1 MKHLILLSIALLI
14 GSSLFAQPET
24 KVQTKPDQITV
35 YTNAAEIHRQ
45 ARFTTI
51 QGLQYIVFDSLS
63 PNINANTIQVKGKG
77 NFTILDTQFK
87 TRYANPLNTTQSIPP
102 KIQKAIN
109 QLEDSIRILNYD
121 LRDYQNQLEVLRME
135 KNLLMNNQLVKGNG
149 GDTIPELQQTM
160 EFFRAKLIEINS
172 ATLKVEKE
180 KYPLDKSLVEMNAR
194 LTDLKNY
201 NLRHGGQTQKA
212 VPQILVQISGASKS
226 AGMLEISYLI
236 NNAGWYPEYDIRATD
251 EEKTQLIYKAKIYQN
266 TGIDWENTKLILST
280 SNPLT
285 QHYKP
290 NLSVWWINYYNQQ
303 VQQTTRGRYKEN
315 RPSSAATLD
324 MEAPVEMDEAG
335 YALQYT
341 QTSASMLNTEFE
353 VNMEY
358 SIPSDGQYHNL
369 PIQSKELKS
378 DYMYYTAPSMST
390 TAFLVANI
398 TDWGDIELLQGQANI
413 YFNGKYNGQTQIYPQ
428 TTKDSM
434 EIALGSSK
442 RIIVERKQLSAE
454 TEEGLIGNYV
464 TKTFTYEIKLK
475 NNLSKAATIRVE
487 DRIPHSND
495 KDIEVKLISSDNASF
510 NKDNSYLTWDID
522 LQANQ
527 SKTLKFSFSVK
538 YDSSKGINI

>member
-1 MKHLILLSIALLI
+1 M
-14 GSSLFAQPET
+14 
-24 KVQTKPDQITV
+24 
-35 YTNAAEIHRQ
+35 
-45 ARFTTI
+45 
-51 QGLQYIVFDSLS
+51 
-63 PNINANTIQVKGKG
+63 
-77 NFTILDTQFK
+77 
-87 TRYANPLNTTQSIPP
+87 
-102 KIQKAIN
+102 
-109 QLEDSIRILNYD
+109 LNYD

-149 GDTIPELQQTM
+149 GDTIPELEQTM
-160 EFFRAKLIEINS
+160 EFFRTKLIEINS
-172 ATLKVEKE
+172 ATLKVEKG
-180 KYPLDKSLVEMNAR
+180 KHPLDKALIAMNAR

-201 NLRHGGQTQKA
+201 NLRHSGQVQKA

-226 AGMLEISYLI
+226 AGILEISYLI

-251 EEKTQLIYKAKIYQN
+251 DEKTQLIYKAKIYQN

-280 SNPLT
+280 ANPLS

-303 VQQTTRGRYKEN
+303 VQQQVTRERYKRN
-315 RPSSAATLD
+315 RPASAATLD
-324 MEAPVEMDEAG
+324 LEAPTEMDEAG

-341 QTSASMLNTEFE
+341 QTNASMLNTEFE

-378 DYMYYTAPSMST
+378 NYIYYTAPSMST

-413 YFNGKYNGQTQIYPQ
+413 YFNGRFNGQTQIYPQ

-442 RIIVERKQLSAE
+442 RILVERKQLSAE
-454 TEEGLIGNYV
+454 TEKELIGNYV

-495 KDIEVKLISSDNASF
+495 KDIEIKLLSSDKASF

-538 YDSSKGINI
+538 YDSSKGISI